1 MQINLSW
8 DASASYAPTGF
19 KAAVQQAANILD
31 AQILNNL
38 TVTINVGWGEDA
50 GTPFTSATG
59 LALGGPDN
67 GAVCSYAQLTGAL
80 TAQAAANGCAFITA
94 NLPATDPTSGAGSW
108 AVSQAQAKVFGLSDP
123 TVTATDGSIG
133 FASDV
138 SWNFTGSQNIGASQ
152 YDLAGTALHEITH
165 ALGRLNDASYGYY
178 SPINLYT
185 YASQGALQLGASAPA
200 YFSTNGGATNLNSF
214 DMSTNGDPAD
224 WANTLTDSFGPG
236 LQGAAMSMSATDWL
250 MMESLGYHIAPA
262 YILSGPSSV
271 NIGAHDFLQVST
283 LNVPAGTVLGYTI
296 SGLSASQLD
305 SNSLTGNVAIGTD
318 GTALIDLGISPAAPI
333 QAPVQAT
340 VNLANH
346 ASYAIT
352 VETGANN
359 ALDFKAPGILLAST
373 AQNDTFNGS
382 ATDIVSYSGYST
394 DYSIISPS
402 SGTVQIQDQA
412 PNRDGTDTLI
422 GVGRAQF
429 QDESIA
435 FDLGSNQSA
444 GLAVEML
451 SAAFGKGALSNPVFV
466 GIGIKLFDQGDNMG
480 QVAQIAI
487 NTGAVSAPDPASFVK
502 AVWQNIFGTPID
514 AADLSYYTGLLTSNQ
529 TTEANLLSF
538 AAGSTVNQNHINL
551 VGLAA
556 HGIAYTPA

>member
-8 DASASYAPTGF
+8 DASASYAPNGF
-19 KAAVQQAANILD
+19 QAAVQQAANILD

-50 GTPFTSATG
+50 GTPFTSPTG

-67 GAVCSYAQLTGAL
+67 GALCTYAQLTGAL
-80 TAQAAANGCAFITA
+80 TQQAAANGCSNITA
-94 NLPATDPTSGAGSW
+94 NLPATDPTGGTGSW
-108 AVSQAQAKVFGLSDP
+108 AVSQAQARVLGISDP
-123 TVTATDGSIG
+123 TATPTDGSIG

-138 SWNFTGSQNIGASQ
+138 SWNLTGGQNMGASQ

-165 ALGRLNDASYGYY
+165 ALGRLNEVSSGYY

-185 YASQGALQLGASAPA
+185 YASQGTLQLGASAPA
-200 YFSTNGGATNLNSF
+200 YFSVDGGATSLGSF
-214 DMSTNGDPAD
+214 DMSANGDPAD

-236 LQGAAMSMSATDWL
+236 LQGAAAPMSAADWL
-250 MMESLGYHIAPA
+250 VMESLGYHIAA
-262 YILSGPSSV
+262 TYILSGSLSV
-271 NIGAHDFLQVST
+271 NTGAHDYLKVST
-283 LNVPAGTVLGYTI
+283 VNVPAGTVLGYTI
-296 SGLSASQLD
+296 SGLSASELD
-305 SNSLTGNVAIGTD
+305 SNSTGNVTIGAD
-318 GTALIDLGISPAAPI
+318 GTALIDIGISPYAPLY
-333 QAPVQAT
+333 QPVQAT
-340 VNLANH
+340 VSLGNY
-346 ASYAIT
+346 ASHAIT
-352 VETGANN
+352 VEPGSNIIQKFT
-359 ALDFKAPGILLAST
+359 APGLTLAST
-373 AQNDTFNGS
+373 AQNDTFYGS
-382 ATDIVSYSGYST
+382 ATDVVSYSGYST

-402 SGTVQIQDQA
+402 LGTVQIQDQA
-412 PNRDGTDTLI
+412 PGGDGTDTLI

-435 FDLGSNQSA
+435 FDLSSNQSA

-451 SAAFGKGALSNPVFV
+451 SAAFGAGSLANPAYV

-502 AVWQNIFGTPID
+502 AVWQNICGTTID
-514 AADLSYYTGLLTSNQ
+514 AYDLSYYTGLLTSNQ
-529 TTEANLLSF
+529 ISEANLLSL